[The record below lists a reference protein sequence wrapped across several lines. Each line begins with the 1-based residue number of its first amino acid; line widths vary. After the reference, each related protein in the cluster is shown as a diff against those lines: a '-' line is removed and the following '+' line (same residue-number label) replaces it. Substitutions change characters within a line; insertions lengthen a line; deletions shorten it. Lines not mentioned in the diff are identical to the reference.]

1 MFSVREI
8 AAHVRGELTEAV
20 DATPTRIVHD
30 SRQVA
35 PGDLFVALPGTRTT
49 GDAFVDDAF
58 ARGACAALVAS
69 VEGSS
74 KGDGRPRIV
83 VPDALD
89 ALQQLAR
96 AWRDRL
102 AKTTIV
108 AVTGSNGKTT
118 TRSLLAHVLRAC
130 GGVHEPPE
138 NYNTEIGLPL
148 ALLRTPE
155 TAEVGVF
162 ELGTERPGEIEL
174 LTSILRPSIGILTGV
189 GPSHLAGFGSAER
202 VAEEKWDLVR
212 GLPDDGLLFVNG
224 DDVLLRPRAEGER
237 RATVAVGLGDADLRG
252 RIVAAV
258 PRLVVR
264 VDDPPL
270 RLETPLVGAHNA
282 TNVLLA
288 VACALRLGVPSGA
301 IEERAKS
308 FVPIPHR
315 LRLRPAPFGVL
326 LDDVYNANPASMA
339 AALDVLA
346 AYGSP
351 STRRLFVFGDM
362 LGLGDAG
369 PEHHRAI
376 RDLAVRLGID
386 IVPAG
391 PLAVDACAEIAS
403 DRILSIP
410 LAGRAAALRHLLFGR
425 ENAVLVKGSRALRL
439 EDLVDEL
446 LASD

>member
-8 AAHVRGELTEAV
+8 AAHVRGELTEAI

-35 PGDLFVALPGTRTT
+35 PGDLFVALPGARTT
-49 GDAFVDDAF
+49 GGAFLDDAF
-58 ARGACAALVAS
+58 ARGACAALV
-69 VEGSS
+69 SS
-74 KGDGRPRIV
+74 DEQDPRSDGRPRIV

-89 ALQQLAR
+89 ALHRLAR

-102 AKTTIV
+102 VETTIV

-118 TRSLLAHVLRAC
+118 TRSLLAHVLRARHA
-130 GGVHEPPE
+130 VHEPPA

-155 TAEVGVF
+155 AAEVGVF

-174 LTSILRPSIGILTGV
+174 LTSILRPSIGVLTGV
-189 GPSHLAGFGSAER
+189 GPSHLEGFGSVER
-202 VAEEKWDLVR
+202 VAEEKWNLVR

-224 DDVLLRPRAEGER
+224 DDALLRPRAKRGR
-237 RATVAVGLGDADLRG
+237 RETVTVGLGDADLRG

-270 RLETPLVGAHNA
+270 QIETPLVGAHNA

-288 VACALRLGVPSGA
+288 VACALRLGVPPGA

-308 FVPIPHR
+308 FAPAPHR

-346 AYGSP
+346 AYGGP
-351 STRRLFVFGDM
+351 STYRLFVFGDM
-362 LGLGDAG
+362 LGLGPAG
-369 PEHHRAI
+369 PVHHRAI
-376 RDLAVRLGID
+376 RDLAVRLSVD

-391 PLAVDACAEIAS
+391 PLAAAACAEIAS
-403 DRILSIP
+403 DRIRSIP
-410 LAGRAAALRHLLFGR
+410 PAERAAELRSLLCGPDD
-425 ENAVLVKGSRALRL
+425 AVLVKGSRALRL

-446 LASD
+446 LADD